1 MSESDQL
8 GKDLRAL
15 TSAIRDLT
23 LATQELQRDRV
34 EEAASSGGQEKALHL
49 AEDGGWELIQ
59 DGTAIPGSPSDFLQ
73 RPVVVEFEEGP
84 PETPTFCLQLAK
96 RHLSSSKASSV
107 DRAREAFKAGFWVRA
122 FWTCKTDYTS
132 QYTPLVPGS
141 AHWVLRKGASFEFL
155 RVTSQADSDRLC
167 RTYPD
172 LVFVEKFPSLTEL
185 HIFCAGASTPVPP
198 LWKWS
203 GQA

>member
-15 TSAIRDLT
+15 TTAIRDLT
-23 LATQELQRDRV
+23 LGLIKRRTREGFAPGRGRWLGPR
-34 EEAASSGGQEKALHL
+34 
-49 AEDGGWELIQ
+49 ELIQ

-73 RPVVVEFEEGP
+73 RPVVEFEEGP

-96 RHLSSSKASSV
+96 RHLSSSKASSE

-122 FWTCKTDYTS
+122 FWTCKTDYSS

-155 RVTSQADSDRLC
+155 RVASQADSDRLC
-167 RTYPD
+167 RTYPE
-172 LVFVEKFPSLTEL
+172 LVFIEKFPSLTEL
-185 HIFCAGASTPVPP
+185 HIFCAGASIPVPP